1 MDVTYLP
8 KFEGNK
14 SYLFVAIDRATRS
27 LFYRVYE
34 VKSSEN
40 TEDFM
45 NRCLEFFPFEIT
57 HVLTDNGLEFTNR
70 LIKSKKGEL
79 CQKTS
84 KLDDVC
90 NVNHIEHRLTQ
101 PNTPKTNGMVER
113 ANGIIKKET
122 ILKENY
128 ANIYIEHS
136 RNKEEMNDA
145 LMAFLVYYMLYRRHG
160 GVKKELRVKTPF
172 DAIEK
177 WFELKPEIFY
187 QTPLQFK
194 NKILSLQQNISL
206 CFHKQRYE
214 T

>member
-1 MDVTYLP
+1 
-8 KFEGNK
+8 
-14 SYLFVAIDRATRS
+14 
-27 LFYRVYE
+27 
-34 VKSSEN
+34 
-40 TEDFM
+40 M

-79 CQKTS
+79 CQKSS
-84 KLDDVC
+84 KLDEVC
-90 NVNHIEHRLTQ
+90 KTNHIEHRLTQ

-122 ILKENY
+122 ILKDNY

-136 RNKEEMNDA
+136 RNKEEMNNA

-160 GVKKELRVKTPF
+160 GVRKELNVKTPF
-172 DAIEK
+172 QAVEK
-177 WFELKPEIFY
+177 WFMLKPEIFK
-187 QTPLQFK
+187 QNPSEFK
-194 NKILSLQQNISL
+194 NKIILLNPNQNPSFHQQP
-206 CFHKQRYE
+206 CE

>member
-8 KFEGNK
+8 AFEGEK

-27 LFYRVYE
+27 LFYRIYE
-34 VKSSEN
+34 AKTSEN

-70 LIKSKKGEL
+70 LIRSKKGEL
-79 CQKTS
+79 CQKPS
-84 KLDDVC
+84 KLDEIC
-90 NVNHIEHRLTQ
+90 KTNHIEHRLTQ

-128 ANIYIEHS
+128 AN
-136 RNKEEMNDA
+136 KEKMNDA
-145 LMAFLVYYMLYRRHG
+145 LMTFLVYYMLYRRHG
-160 GVKKELRVKTPF
+160 GVRKELNVKTPLQ
-172 DAIEK
+172 AVEK
-177 WFELKPEIFY
+177 WFMLKPEIFK
-187 QTPLQFK
+187 QNPCEFK
-194 NKILSLQQNISL
+194 NKIILLKPIENPS
-206 CFHKQRYE
+206 FHKQPCE

>member
-1 MDVTYLP
+1 
-8 KFEGNK
+8 
-14 SYLFVAIDRATRS
+14 
-27 LFYRVYE
+27 
-34 VKSSEN
+34 
-40 TEDFM
+40 
-45 NRCLEFFPFEIT
+45 
-57 HVLTDNGLEFTNR
+57 
-70 LIKSKKGEL
+70 
-79 CQKTS
+79 
-84 KLDDVC
+84 LDEVC

-128 ANIYIEHS
+128 A
-136 RNKEEMNDA
+136 NKEEMNDA

-194 NKILSLQQNISL
+194 NKILSLQQNKNTSS
-206 CFHKQRYE
+206 HKQPCE